1 MNKAKWDALSDKH
14 KAIIQTACK
23 ANVANQFAEG
33 EAIQGKALATLKS
46 KGVTIHKW
54 DPDIIATLRK
64 TWNEVAAEEA
74 AKDAK
79 FKEVWDNLNAF
90 RKEYSLWS
98 DLGYLK

>member
-1 MNKAKWDALSDKH
+1 M
-14 KAIIQTACK
+14 
-23 ANVANQFAEG
+23 G
-33 EAIQGKALATLKS
+33 
-46 KGVTIHKW
+46 